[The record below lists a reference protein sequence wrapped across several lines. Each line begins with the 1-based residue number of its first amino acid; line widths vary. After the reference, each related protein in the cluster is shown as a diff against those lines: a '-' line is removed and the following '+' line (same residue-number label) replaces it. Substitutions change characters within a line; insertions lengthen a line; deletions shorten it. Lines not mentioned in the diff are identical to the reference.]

1 MAIEMLQ
8 PKPET
13 LRAIEILKP
22 VLVQGQPMTKGKQIR
37 VPEADAHDLVH
48 HGQAKFLTPGEVG
61 KK

>member
-22 VLVQGQPMTKGKQIR
+22 VLVQGQPMKKGTQIR

-48 HGQAKFLTPGEVG
+48 HGQAKFITAAEV